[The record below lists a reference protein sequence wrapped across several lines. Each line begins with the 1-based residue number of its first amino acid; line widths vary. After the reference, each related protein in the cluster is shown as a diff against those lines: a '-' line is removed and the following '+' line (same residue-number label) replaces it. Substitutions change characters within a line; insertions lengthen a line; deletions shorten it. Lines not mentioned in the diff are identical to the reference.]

1 MRVGS
6 VDYQGLVF
14 QIHAHVIK
22 KDDAEE
28 VSTLK
33 FRDMLRKDKRL
44 RDRYIQCKR
53 QILQAGTTDSLDYW
67 KAKSFFIEQTLKKS
81 SPQ

>member
-6 VDYQGLVF
+6 VDYKGLVF

-22 KDDAEE
+22 EDDAELF
-28 VSTLK
+28 STLK
-33 FRDMLRKDKRL
+33 FRDMLRKDKLL

-67 KAKSFFIEQTLKKS
+67 RAKSSFIEQIFKKFP
-81 SPQ
+81 PQ